1 MCDSKCLYIIGFD
14 IHDNDG
20 LREFFVECLDKNF
33 HIERINQSCYKC
45 KSDIPL
51 RDFKTSLSG
60 IIKDC
65 IKQCGSFH
73 EEDFIKLYCTAIQAD
88 FNAKDKHQI
97 YEYNIEIK

>member
-73 EEDFIKLYCTAIQAD
+73 EEDFIKLFD
-88 FNAKDKHQI
+88 F
-97 YEYNIEIK
+97 IKIFFGYQCLRLGLACVDVLV